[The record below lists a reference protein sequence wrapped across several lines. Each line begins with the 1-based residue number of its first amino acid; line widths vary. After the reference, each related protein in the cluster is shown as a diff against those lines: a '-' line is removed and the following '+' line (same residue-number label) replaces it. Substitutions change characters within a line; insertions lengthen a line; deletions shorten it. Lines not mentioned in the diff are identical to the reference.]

1 MLKSASDP
9 DCEYAEQ
16 GYEHVALFVEKR
28 ESDFKVNL
36 RAMYL
41 STSGRVLCNNVWQEC
56 SQEPRLPI
64 GIVF

>member
-9 DCEYAEQ
+9 DCEYVEQ
-16 GYEHVALFVEKR
+16 GYEYVALFVEKR

-41 STSGRVLCNNVWQEC
+41 STPGRVLCNNVWQEC